1 MWRPSGNALKR
12 NIRFLKN
19 SIMGIVAR
27 QSIKGTIATYIGVA
41 VGIVTTFFIQTK
53 ALQAE
58 QIGLIDILLQCSLLF
73 GGLAQ
78 LGTNSSAMRYYPF
91 FKDVEHR
98 DHGFFGW
105 TLLVPLVG
113 FTLFL
118 LAFFCFKGAIVDFF
132 TKDEAA
138 GVELFTKYVNF
149 VIPLAFFMLYLSVF
163 ETNSNLLL
171 RIVLPK
177 FVREVGLRVGTLA
190 IYLLY
195 YYKVIDFDGVIV
207 SFCVLYGLATLVN
220 VVYLLSLKR
229 VSFKIEWDY
238 IKPQLKRDFLFY
250 TLFML
255 TAALAGNAIPML
267 SKFFVAGKTGFH
279 LAGVFTI
286 ATNIAALVEMPYR
299 SLGAISRPHI
309 SDAMAKQDVKQ
320 ADALC
325 KSVALHQFIAGTFV
339 FFLIWINI
347 DFIFD
352 LLPNGDIYRLG
363 KWAVLMLS
371 LSRLM
376 YSTLSVTS
384 TALGYSKYY
393 YYSLIFIVLL
403 SVMSIALNTW
413 FVPKWDING
422 GALAQMLSYLIYF
435 ILLIAFIKWKVG
447 VMPLSKKLLPVAVVI
462 LALFGLNWLWASA
475 LTPLFV
481 KLFAKPIFG
490 LAIDA
495 LLKTLIFLTLGMT
508 AIYKLKVSQSV
519 NDLIDKGL
527 KMVRRK

>member
-1 MWRPSGNALKR
+1 
-12 NIRFLKN
+12 
-19 SIMGIVAR
+19 MGIVAR

-53 ALQAE
+53 ALQPE

-91 FKDVEHR
+91 FKDEEHR

-105 TLLVPLVG
+105 TLIVPLVG
-113 FTLFL
+113 FVFFL
-118 LAFFCFKGAIVDFF
+118 MAFFAFKGAIVDFF
-132 TKDEAA
+132 TKDSEVGAD
-138 GVELFTKYVNF
+138 LFAKYVDF
-149 VIPLAFFMLYLSVF
+149 VVPLAFFMLYISVF

-177 FVREVGLRVGTLA
+177 FVREVGLRVGTLV

-195 YYKVIDFDGVIV
+195 FYKVIDFDGVIIA
-207 SFCVLYGLATLVN
+207 FCVMYGLATLVN

-229 VSFKIEWDY
+229 VSFRIEWSY
-238 IKPQLKRDFLFY
+238 LKPQLKRDFMFY
-250 TLFML
+250 TLFMI
-255 TAALAGNAIPML
+255 TAALAGNVIPML
-267 SKFFVAGKTGFH
+267 SKFFVAGKAGFH

-339 FFLIWINI
+339 FFLIWVNI
-347 DFIFD
+347 DYLFD

-363 KWAVLMLS
+363 KWAVLILS
-371 LSRLM
+371 LSRLV
-376 YSTLSVTS
+376 YSTLGVTTTVLS
-384 TALGYSKYY
+384 YSKYY
-393 YYSLIFIVLL
+393 YYSLIFTILL
-403 SVMSIALNTW
+403 AAMSIGLNIW
-413 FVPKWDING
+413 WVPKWDING
-422 GALAQMLSYLIYF
+422 GALANVVSYLIYF
-435 ILLIAFIKWKVG
+435 ILLVAFIKWKIG
-447 VMPLSKKLLPVAVVI
+447 VSPMSLKLVPVAAVV
-462 LALFGLNWLWASA
+462 LVLFGLNWLWTSL
-475 LTPLFV
+475 LTPWFEG
-481 KLFAKPIFG
+481 LFAKPVVG
-490 LAIDA
+490 LGIDA
-495 LLKTLIFLTLGMT
+495 VLKSVAFFAMGMT
-508 AIYKLKVSQSV
+508 ALYKLKVSQSV
-519 NDLIDKGL
+519 NDLLDKGRAL
-527 KMVRRK
+527 IRHK

>member
-1 MWRPSGNALKR
+1 
-12 NIRFLKN
+12 
-19 SIMGIVAR
+19 MGIVAR

-53 ALQAE
+53 ALQPE
-58 QIGLIDILLQCSLLF
+58 QIGLIDILLQCSILF

-91 FKDVEHR
+91 FKDENNR

-118 LAFFCFKGAIVDFF
+118 LAFFLFKGAIVDFF
-132 TKDEAA
+132 TKDGGA
-138 GVELFTKYVNF
+138 GAELFPKYVNF

-177 FVREVGLRVGTLA
+177 FVREVGLRVGTLV

-195 YYKVIDFDGVIV
+195 YYKVFDFDGVIIA
-207 SFCVLYGLATLVN
+207 FCVMYGLATLVN
-220 VVYLLSLKR
+220 VVYLFSLKR
-229 VSFKIEWDY
+229 VSFKIEWKY
-238 IKPQLKRDFLFY
+238 IKPQLRRDFLFY

-255 TAALAGNAIPML
+255 TAALAGNVIPML
-267 SKFFVAGKTGFH
+267 SKFFVAGEAGFR
-279 LAGVFTI
+279 LAGVFAI

-347 DFIFD
+347 DYIFD

-363 KWAVLMLS
+363 KWAVLILS
-371 LSRLM
+371 MSRLV
-376 YSTLSVTS
+376 YSTLGVVT
-384 TALGYSKYY
+384 TALSYSKYY
-393 YYSLIFIVLL
+393 YYSLIFTILL
-403 SVMSIALNTW
+403 AAMSIGLNAW
-413 FVPKWDING
+413 WVPKWDING
-422 GALAQMLSYLIYF
+422 GALANLVSYFIYF
-435 ILLIAFIKWKVG
+435 VLLLVFIKWKIG
-447 VMPLSKKLLPVAVVI
+447 VMPLSKKLLPVAAVI
-462 LALFGLNWLWASA
+462 LVVFLLNWLWTST
-475 LTPLFV
+475 LTPLLLKPFD
-481 KLFAKPIFG
+481 KPIIG
-490 LAIDA
+490 LTLNAV
-495 LLKTLIFLTLGMT
+495 LKTAIFLVLGMT
-508 AIYKLKVSQSV
+508 SIYKLKVSQSV

-527 KMVRRK
+527 EILERKKQ

>member
-1 MWRPSGNALKR
+1 
-12 NIRFLKN
+12 
-19 SIMGIVAR
+19 
-27 QSIKGTIATYIGVA
+27 
-41 VGIVTTFFIQTK
+41 
-53 ALQAE
+53 
-58 QIGLIDILLQCSLLF
+58 
-73 GGLAQ
+73 
-78 LGTNSSAMRYYPF
+78 MRYYPF
-91 FKDVEHR
+91 FKDEEHR

-118 LAFFCFKGAIVDFF
+118 LAFFCFKGAIVNFF
-132 TKDEAA
+132 TKDAAA
-138 GVELFTKYVNF
+138 GADLFAKYVNF

-229 VSFKIEWDY
+229 VSFKIEWDH

-413 FVPKWDING
+413 LVPKWDING

-447 VMPLSKKLLPVAVVI
+447 VMPLSKKQLPVAVVI
-462 LALFGLNWLWASA
+462 FALFALNWLWTST

-481 KLFAKPIFG
+481 QLFTKPLFG

-495 LLKTLIFLTLGMT
+495 LLKTSIFLVLGMT

>member
-1 MWRPSGNALKR
+1 
-12 NIRFLKN
+12 
-19 SIMGIVAR
+19 MGIVAR

-53 ALQAE
+53 ALQPE

-91 FKDVEHR
+91 FKDEKHR

-118 LAFFCFKGAIVDFF
+118 LAFFLFKGAIVDFF
-132 TKDEAA
+132 TKDA
-138 GVELFTKYVNF
+138 GAGAELFPKYVNF
-149 VIPLAFFMLYLSVF
+149 VIPLAFFMLYISVF

-195 YYKVIDFDGVIV
+195 YYKVFDFDGVII
-207 SFCVLYGLATLVN
+207 SFCVLYGLATLIN
-220 VVYLLSLKR
+220 IVYLLSLKR
-229 VSFKIEWDY
+229 VSFKIEWKY
-238 IKPQLKRDFLFY
+238 IKPQLRRDFLFY
-250 TLFML
+250 TMFMI
-255 TAALAGNAIPML
+255 TAALAGNVIPML
-267 SKFFVAGKTGFH
+267 SKFFVAGEAGFR

-309 SDAMAKQDVKQ
+309 SDAMAKQDIKQ
-320 ADALC
+320 ADMLC
-325 KSVALHQFIAGTFV
+325 KTVALHQFIAGTFV

-347 DFIFD
+347 DYIFD
-352 LLPNGDIYRLG
+352 LLPKGDIYRVG
-363 KWAVLMLS
+363 KWAVLILM
-371 LSRLM
+371 LSRLV
-376 YSTLSVTS
+376 YSTFGVIT
-384 TALGYSKYY
+384 TALSYSKYY
-393 YYSLIFIVLL
+393 YYSLIFTILL
-403 SVMSIALNTW
+403 AAMSVGLNIW
-413 FVPKWDING
+413 LVPKWDING
-422 GALAQMLSYLIYF
+422 GALAQLASYFIYF
-435 ILLIAFIKWKVG
+435 VLLLAFIRWKIG
-447 VMPLSKKLLPVAVVI
+447 VQPMSKKLLPVAAVI
-462 LALFGLNWLWASA
+462 LALFLLNWLWTSA
-475 LTPLFV
+475 LTPLFA
-481 KLFAKPIFG
+481 KLFEKPIFG
-490 LAIDA
+490 LTLDA
-495 LLKTLIFLTLGMT
+495 VLKTSIFLALGVT
-508 AIYKLKVSQSV
+508 TIYKLKVSQSV

-527 KMVRRK
+527 WVIRRK

>member
-1 MWRPSGNALKR
+1 
-12 NIRFLKN
+12 
-19 SIMGIVAR
+19 MGIVAR

-53 ALQAE
+53 ALQPE

-78 LGTNSSAMRYYPF
+78 LGTTSSAMRYYPF
-91 FKDVEHR
+91 FKDEEHR

-105 TLLVPLVG
+105 TLLVPFVG
-113 FTLFL
+113 FVFFL
-118 LAFFCFKGAIVDFF
+118 LAFFVFKGSIVHFF
-132 TKDEAA
+132 TKDAEVGAD
-138 GVELFTKYVNF
+138 LFAKYVNF
-149 VIPLAFFMLYLSVF
+149 VIPLAFFMLYISVF

-177 FVREVGLRVGTLA
+177 FIREVGLRVGTLA

-195 YYKVIDFDGVIV
+195 FYKVIDFDGVIV
-207 SFCVLYGLATLVN
+207 SFCVLYGLATIIN
-220 VVYLLSLKR
+220 IVYLLSLKR
-229 VSFKIEWDY
+229 VSFKIEWKY
-238 IKPQLKRDFLFY
+238 LKPELKRDFLFY
-250 TLFML
+250 TLFMI
-255 TAALAGNAIPML
+255 TAALAGNVIPML

-320 ADALC
+320 ADFLC
-325 KSVALHQFIAGTFV
+325 KNVALHQFIAGTFV

-363 KWAVLMLS
+363 KLAVLILS
-371 LSRLM
+371 LSRLV
-376 YSTLSVTS
+376 YSTLGVTTTVLS
-384 TALGYSKYY
+384 YSKYY
-393 YYSLIFIVLL
+393 YYSLIFTILL
-403 SVMSIALNTW
+403 AAMSIGLNAW
-413 FVPKWDING
+413 WVPKWDING
-422 GALAQMLSYLIYF
+422 GALANVVSYLIYF
-435 ILLIAFIKWKVG
+435 ILLVVFIRWKIR
-447 VMPLSKKLLPVAVVI
+447 VMPLSKKLLPVAAIV
-462 LALFGLNWLWASA
+462 LALFALNWLWTST
-475 LTPLFV
+475 LTPLLMKTFS
-481 KLFAKPIFG
+481 KPVIG
-490 LAIDA
+490 LAINA
-495 LLKTLIFLTLGMT
+495 VLKTAIFLALGMT
-508 AIYKLKVSQSV
+508 AIYKLQVSQSV

-527 KMVRRK
+527 KKLSFGK